1 VLHFERNTVT
11 DKVRNEIDAF
21 DLLMQDHREVESL
34 FRTFEHLQRNGK
46 QTGDVIASACAEL
59 KMHDTLETAI
69 FYAAVGEAAD
79 DDRID
84 RLVAD
89 AEDEHDAILE
99 LIEKLERTPVD
110 DEHRDAQFQALAA
123 QVKRHV
129 LTDENER
136 FPLVKNM
143 QRLDL
148 DAVTAAM
155 KKRKT
160 QLLTEM

>member
-1 VLHFERNTVT
+1 MTE
-11 DKVRNEIDAF
+11 KVRQEIDAF
-21 DLLMQDHREVESL
+21 DLLMQDHREMESL
-34 FRTFEHLQRNGK
+34 LRTFEHLHRNGE
-46 QTGDVIASACAEL
+46 QTRDVIASACAEL
-59 KMHDTLETAI
+59 KIHDTLETAI

-79 DDRID
+79 DDSID

-99 LIEKLERTPVD
+99 LIEKLEKTPAD
-110 DEHRDAQFQALAA
+110 DLHRNAQFKALAA

-129 LTDENER
+129 LTDETER
-136 FPLVKNM
+136 FPLVKKM

-148 DAVTAAM
+148 EAVTAAM